1 MTLGK
6 NKKKIFRNLVYF
18 KGKPIVGIDNK
29 FVAICDNAFYGLT

>member
-6 NKKKIFRNLVYF
+6 KKKKIFRNLVYF

-29 FVAICDNAFYGLT
+29 LWPVLR